1 MGSSIR
7 RAKLRA
13 ENLHENNAAA
23 ELNPDLEAERAD
35 KARQSNS
42 RIHAD
47 RGNGASGE
55 GITQSPL
62 LTLTPSPLLA
72 APLSAS

>member
-47 RGNGASGE
+47 RGNAAS
-55 GITQSPL
+55 
-62 LTLTPSPLLA
+62 
-72 APLSAS
+72 